1 MDVKPDMLITI
12 LMVFLIGVGAIGL
25 LVIALIFAL
34 WYMENKQ

>member
-1 MDVKPDMLITI
+1 MLMTI

-34 WYMENKQ
+34 WYLENRQ

>member
-1 MDVKPDMLITI
+1 MLITI

>member
-1 MDVKPDMLITI
+1 MLITI
-12 LMVFLIGVGAIGL
+12 LMVFLIGVGAIAL